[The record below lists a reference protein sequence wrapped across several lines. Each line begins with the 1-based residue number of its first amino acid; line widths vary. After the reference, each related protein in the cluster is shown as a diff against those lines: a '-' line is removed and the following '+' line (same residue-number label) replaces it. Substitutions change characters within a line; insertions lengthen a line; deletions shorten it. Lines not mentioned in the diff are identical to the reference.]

1 MLTINNKLTRA
12 FASGS
17 LAIGVAT
24 LASLAGSTLLAPS
37 AQAADFNGT
46 VGEVRVPGFSWRIDD
61 KVFSNFVLSIASLPQ
76 LDDED
81 TVDIFQVGGVYQ
93 LQTGFS
99 PGANNALTLGGTLQ
113 YDVTIDPLPNGYVFD
128 EVAFDTDQLAQ
139 SSATKTVTNLVDS
152 AVTTLTS
159 TNGSNVLL
167 TPILGAPTK
176 AIRVLDTYQP
186 TPVGDPGYI
195 NGSSNKFTQRQI
207 PPTPESSPILGL
219 IALGGLGLVA
229 KMRKQK

>member
-1 MLTINNKLTRA
+1 MLTIDNKLTRA

-37 AQAADFNGT
+37 AQAADFHGT
-46 VGEVRVPGFSWRIDD
+46 VGDVRVPGFSWRIDD

-93 LQTGFS
+93 LETGFA

-113 YDVTIDPLPNGYVFD
+113 YDVTIDPSNGYVFD

-139 SSATKTVTNLVDS
+139 SSATKTVTNLVDI

-167 TPILGAPTK
+167 TPILGAPTT

>member
-113 YDVTIDPLPNGYVFD
+113 YDVTIDPSNGYVFD

-167 TPILGAPTK
+167 TSILGTPTK